1 MFPYPL
7 YFPGNKA
14 NFFGK
19 ITFENYG
26 SFTSNDSSALR
37 RIETLGPSRRKLPR
51 FDLFTTHRGY
61 QPRRKLPRFDLFTTH
76 RGYQPRVDIG
86 NPLKTVQGI
95 LSG

>member
-37 RIETLGPSRRKLPR
+37 RVETLGPS
-51 FDLFTTHRGY
+51 
-61 QPRRKLPRFDLFTTH
+61 RRKLPRFDLFTTH